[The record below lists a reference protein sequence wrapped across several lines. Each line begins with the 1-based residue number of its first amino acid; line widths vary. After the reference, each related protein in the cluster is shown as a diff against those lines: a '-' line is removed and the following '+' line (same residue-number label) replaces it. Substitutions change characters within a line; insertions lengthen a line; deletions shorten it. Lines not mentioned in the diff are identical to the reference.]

1 MVAINKKIVIV
12 TTTLNMVA
20 KSNQILFNPNTATQQ
35 LKTRPLQPP
44 SFNPLH
50 PQEASPTFQPDYPV
64 SIAQAIVP
72 PHIDHSIC
80 LGLVFRD
87 LD

>member
-1 MVAINKKIVIV
+1 MISIVAQPVTVIAIARTAKTQNKPHPHI
-12 TTTLNMVA
+12 
-20 KSNQILFNPNTATQQ
+20 PTQPPQ
-35 LKTRPLQPP
+35 AQPLQPP
-44 SFNPLH
+44 SSNPLH
-50 PQEASPTFQPDYPV
+50 HQKASPTFQPDYPV